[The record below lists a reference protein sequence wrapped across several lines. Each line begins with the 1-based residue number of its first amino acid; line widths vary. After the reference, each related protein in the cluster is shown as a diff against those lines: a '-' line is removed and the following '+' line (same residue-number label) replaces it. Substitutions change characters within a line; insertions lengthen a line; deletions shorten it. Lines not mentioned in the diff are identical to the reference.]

1 MVPGI
6 AFITVHIQLAVS
18 KSCQHTGHS
27 TLSSEVDINAS
38 NRATTTVIPQ
48 CFFPFFHVFILFF
61 LLFRFLCLFPCFISA
76 FLPLFDSLFYL
87 FLCFSYLSFAFR
99 PPKISSSILYIQLNS
114 LHLSCRGSWFGTYK
128 YSYTKYIRSCYTNT
142 GRIKFLIFLPSVYH
156 LHLPFSFYEIAV
168 QVEGDKMSLKTSDDL
183 PVRFGQMSTRTDIRC
198 WVI

>member
-76 FLPLFDSLFYL
+76 FLPLFRFSFLSLPLLQLSLFCLQTPENFIFYIIHTVEQFTPKL
-87 FLCFSYLSFAFR
+87 SRFLVR
-99 PPKISSSILYIQLNS
+99 YI
-114 LHLSCRGSWFGTYK
+114 
-128 YSYTKYIRSCYTNT
+128 
-142 GRIKFLIFLPSVYH
+142 
-156 LHLPFSFYEIAV
+156 
-168 QVEGDKMSLKTSDDL
+168 
-183 PVRFGQMSTRTDIRC
+183 
-198 WVI
+198 